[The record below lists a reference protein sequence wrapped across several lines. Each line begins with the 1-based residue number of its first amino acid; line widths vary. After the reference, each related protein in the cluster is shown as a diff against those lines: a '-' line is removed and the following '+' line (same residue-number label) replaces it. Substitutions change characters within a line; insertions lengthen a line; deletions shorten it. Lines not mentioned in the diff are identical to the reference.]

1 MLRAICRPAG
11 SKPERSGKNV
21 KKRIVVLLLLAA
33 ALSLISG
40 ASAENASANVGT
52 RSYTLPEGFSVVGA
66 DRHQRYLDAVMILPD
81 AVGGESEHQINI
93 AIGDAQQHLLDEI
106 GVTLEW
112 IGEQLQS
119 GGSNVSEA
127 IEGRPTLYVQGRNAQ
142 RRLSVALIAVE
153 IDGQIVV
160 GYEALCPT
168 DGAVGELLMEVMA
181 NAEPKKQEMTLTSG
195 FGVSSTADV
204 HPEESSVPEDDE
216 ETLPADGEEA
226 QQAGIALSRPRD
238 SVTIG
243 QPQVIAAPE
252 QSGQSTVSR
261 PRHSV
266 TVGQPQ
272 ATAAPEQS
280 GQSTVSRPR
289 DSVTVGRPQATEAPG
304 QSVRSYVERGAD
316 GIWRFCGIDWAM
328 DAQSALE
335 AIMQATG
342 KEMEYN
348 QEGVYVGISMQEFL
362 MNGTTVPECFM
373 PLCTFSVTEDVW
385 QVECQLAPEAIRFE
399 SAEAAIDWY
408 DSVARNALHLANT
421 GATESERYCLYAG
434 ESFVDDLGWDEML
447 EAWLKAADHGAH
459 DAVYGWVE
467 DGNLRFSIE
476 MDTIEGDRYITCWL
490 VLEAPL

>member
-1 MLRAICRPAG
+1 M
-11 SKPERSGKNV
+11 

-33 ALSLISG
+33 ALSLIAG

-106 GVTLEW
+106 GVTFEW

-204 HPEESSVPEDDE
+204 QPEESSVPEDDE

-226 QQAGIALSRPRD
+226 QQAGIAL
-238 SVTIG
+238 
-243 QPQVIAAPE
+243 
-252 QSGQSTVSR
+252 
-261 PRHSV
+261 
-266 TVGQPQ
+266 
-272 ATAAPEQS
+272 
-280 GQSTVSRPR
+280 SRPR

-342 KEMEYN
+342 KELEYN

-447 EAWLKAADHGAH
+447 EAWLKAAGHGAH

>member
-1 MLRAICRPAG
+1 M
-11 SKPERSGKNV
+11 

-81 AVGGESEHQINI
+81 ADGGESEHQINI

-127 IEGRPTLYVQGRNAQ
+127 IGGRPTLYVQGRNAQ

-153 IDGQIVV
+153 IDGQIDV

-204 HPEESSVPEDDE
+204 QPEESSVPEDDE

-238 SVTIG
+238 
-243 QPQVIAAPE
+243 
-252 QSGQSTVSR
+252 
-261 PRHSV
+261 SV

-316 GIWRFCGIDWAM
+316 GIWRFCGIDWEM

>member
-1 MLRAICRPAG
+1 M
-11 SKPERSGKNV
+11 

-204 HPEESSVPEDDE
+204 QPEESSVPEDDE

-238 SVTIG
+238 SVT
-243 QPQVIAAPE
+243 
-252 QSGQSTVSR
+252 
-261 PRHSV
+261 
-266 TVGQPQ
+266 
-272 ATAAPEQS
+272 
-280 GQSTVSRPR
+280 
-289 DSVTVGRPQATEAPG
+289 VGRPQTTEAPG

-447 EAWLKAADHGAH
+447 EAWLKAAGHGAH

>member
-1 MLRAICRPAG
+1 M
-11 SKPERSGKNV
+11 

-204 HPEESSVPEDDE
+204 QPEESSVPEDDE

-226 QQAGIALSRPRD
+226 QQAGIAL
-238 SVTIG
+238 
-243 QPQVIAAPE
+243 
-252 QSGQSTVSR
+252 
-261 PRHSV
+261 
-266 TVGQPQ
+266 
-272 ATAAPEQS
+272 
-280 GQSTVSRPR
+280 SRPR

>member
-1 MLRAICRPAG
+1 M
-11 SKPERSGKNV
+11 

-81 AVGGESEHQINI
+81 ADGGESEHQINI

-153 IDGQIVV
+153 IDGQIDV

-195 FGVSSTADV
+195 FGVSSAADV
-204 HPEESSVPEDDE
+204 QPEEPSVPEDDE

-238 SVTIG
+238 
-243 QPQVIAAPE
+243 
-252 QSGQSTVSR
+252 
-261 PRHSV
+261 SV

-316 GIWRFCGIDWAM
+316 GIWRFCGIDWEM

>member
-1 MLRAICRPAG
+1 M
-11 SKPERSGKNV
+11 

-168 DGAVGELLMEVMA
+168 DDAVGELLMEVMA

-204 HPEESSVPEDDE
+204 QPEESSVPEDDE

-238 SVTIG
+238 SVT
-243 QPQVIAAPE
+243 
-252 QSGQSTVSR
+252 
-261 PRHSV
+261 
-266 TVGQPQ
+266 
-272 ATAAPEQS
+272 
-280 GQSTVSRPR
+280 
-289 DSVTVGRPQATEAPG
+289 VGRPQTTEAPG

-467 DGNLRFSIE
+467 DGNLRFSI
-476 MDTIEGDRYITCWL
+476 
-490 VLEAPL
+490 

>member
-1 MLRAICRPAG
+1 M
-11 SKPERSGKNV
+11 
-21 KKRIVVLLLLAA
+21 
-33 ALSLISG
+33 
-40 ASAENASANVGT
+40 
-52 RSYTLPEGFSVVGA
+52 
-66 DRHQRYLDAVMILPD
+66 
-81 AVGGESEHQINI
+81 
-93 AIGDAQQHLLDEI
+93 
-106 GVTLEW
+106 
-112 IGEQLQS
+112 
-119 GGSNVSEA
+119 
-127 IEGRPTLYVQGRNAQ
+127 
-142 RRLSVALIAVE
+142 
-153 IDGQIVV
+153 
-160 GYEALCPT
+160 
-168 DGAVGELLMEVMA
+168 
-181 NAEPKKQEMTLTSG
+181 
-195 FGVSSTADV
+195 
-204 HPEESSVPEDDE
+204 
-216 ETLPADGEEA
+216 
-226 QQAGIALSRPRD
+226 
-238 SVTIG
+238 
-243 QPQVIAAPE
+243 
-252 QSGQSTVSR
+252 
-261 PRHSV
+261 
-266 TVGQPQ
+266 
-272 ATAAPEQS
+272 
-280 GQSTVSRPR
+280 
-289 DSVTVGRPQATEAPG
+289 TVGRPQATEAPG

>member
-153 IDGQIVV
+153 IDGQIDV

-204 HPEESSVPEDDE
+204 QPEESSVPEDDE

-238 SVTIG
+238 
-243 QPQVIAAPE
+243 
-252 QSGQSTVSR
+252 
-261 PRHSV
+261 SV

-316 GIWRFCGIDWAM
+316 GIWRFCGIDWEM

-447 EAWLKAADHGAH
+447 EAWLKAAGHGAH

>member
-1 MLRAICRPAG
+1 M
-11 SKPERSGKNV
+11 

-33 ALSLISG
+33 ALSLIAG

-81 AVGGESEHQINI
+81 ADGGESEHQINI

-168 DGAVGELLMEVMA
+168 DGAVGELLMGVMA

-204 HPEESSVPEDDE
+204 QPEESSVPEDDE

-238 SVTIG
+238 
-243 QPQVIAAPE
+243 
-252 QSGQSTVSR
+252 
-261 PRHSV
+261 SV

>member
-1 MLRAICRPAG
+1 M
-11 SKPERSGKNV
+11 

-204 HPEESSVPEDDE
+204 QPEESSVPEDDE

-238 SVTIG
+238 
-243 QPQVIAAPE
+243 
-252 QSGQSTVSR
+252 
-261 PRHSV
+261 SV

-328 DAQSALE
+328 DAQRALE
-335 AIMQATG
+335 AIMQVTG

>member
-204 HPEESSVPEDDE
+204 QPEESSVPEDDE

-238 SVTIG
+238 SVT
-243 QPQVIAAPE
+243 
-252 QSGQSTVSR
+252 
-261 PRHSV
+261 
-266 TVGQPQ
+266 
-272 ATAAPEQS
+272 
-280 GQSTVSRPR
+280 
-289 DSVTVGRPQATEAPG
+289 VGRPQTTEAPG

>member
-1 MLRAICRPAG
+1 M
-11 SKPERSGKNV
+11 

-127 IEGRPTLYVQGRNAQ
+127 IEGRPTLYVQGCNAQ

-204 HPEESSVPEDDE
+204 QPEESSVPEDDE

-238 SVTIG
+238 SVT
-243 QPQVIAAPE
+243 
-252 QSGQSTVSR
+252 
-261 PRHSV
+261 
-266 TVGQPQ
+266 
-272 ATAAPEQS
+272 
-280 GQSTVSRPR
+280 
-289 DSVTVGRPQATEAPG
+289 VGRPQTTEAPG

-447 EAWLKAADHGAH
+447 EAWLKAAGHGAH

>member
-1 MLRAICRPAG
+1 M
-11 SKPERSGKNV
+11 

-127 IEGRPTLYVQGRNAQ
+127 IEGRPTLYVQGCNAQ

-204 HPEESSVPEDDE
+204 QPEESSVPEDDE

-238 SVTIG
+238 SVT
-243 QPQVIAAPE
+243 
-252 QSGQSTVSR
+252 
-261 PRHSV
+261 
-266 TVGQPQ
+266 VGQPQ

-289 DSVTVGRPQATEAPG
+289 DSVTVGRPQTTEAPG

-447 EAWLKAADHGAH
+447 EAWLKAAGHGAH

>member
-1 MLRAICRPAG
+1 M
-11 SKPERSGKNV
+11 

-33 ALSLISG
+33 ALSLIAG

-204 HPEESSVPEDDE
+204 QPEESSVPEDDE

-226 QQAGIALSRPRD
+226 QQAGIALSCPRD

-243 QPQVIAAPE
+243 QPQVI
-252 QSGQSTVSR
+252 
-261 PRHSV
+261 
-266 TVGQPQ
+266 
-272 ATAAPEQS
+272 AAPEQS

>member
-1 MLRAICRPAG
+1 M
-11 SKPERSGKNV
+11 

-168 DGAVGELLMEVMA
+168 DGTVGELLMEVMA

-204 HPEESSVPEDDE
+204 QPEESSVPEDDE

-226 QQAGIALSRPRD
+226 QQAGIAL
-238 SVTIG
+238 
-243 QPQVIAAPE
+243 
-252 QSGQSTVSR
+252 
-261 PRHSV
+261 
-266 TVGQPQ
+266 
-272 ATAAPEQS
+272 
-280 GQSTVSRPR
+280 SRPR

-342 KEMEYN
+342 KELEYN

-447 EAWLKAADHGAH
+447 EAWLKAAGHGAH

>member
-1 MLRAICRPAG
+1 M
-11 SKPERSGKNV
+11 

-81 AVGGESEHQINI
+81 ADGGESEHQINI

-153 IDGQIVV
+153 IDGQIDV

-204 HPEESSVPEDDE
+204 QPEESSVPEDDE

-238 SVTIG
+238 
-243 QPQVIAAPE
+243 
-252 QSGQSTVSR
+252 
-261 PRHSV
+261 SV

-316 GIWRFCGIDWAM
+316 GIWRFCGIDWEM

>member
-204 HPEESSVPEDDE
+204 QPEESSVPEDDE

-238 SVTIG
+238 SVT
-243 QPQVIAAPE
+243 
-252 QSGQSTVSR
+252 
-261 PRHSV
+261 
-266 TVGQPQ
+266 
-272 ATAAPEQS
+272 
-280 GQSTVSRPR
+280 
-289 DSVTVGRPQATEAPG
+289 VGRPQATEAPG
-304 QSVRSYVERGAD
+304 QSVHSYVERGAD

-447 EAWLKAADHGAH
+447 EAWLKAAGHGAH

>member
-127 IEGRPTLYVQGRNAQ
+127 IEGRPTLYVQGCNAQ

-204 HPEESSVPEDDE
+204 QPEESSVPEDDE

-238 SVTIG
+238 SVT
-243 QPQVIAAPE
+243 
-252 QSGQSTVSR
+252 
-261 PRHSV
+261 
-266 TVGQPQ
+266 
-272 ATAAPEQS
+272 
-280 GQSTVSRPR
+280 
-289 DSVTVGRPQATEAPG
+289 VGRPQTTEAPG

-447 EAWLKAADHGAH
+447 EAWLKAAGHGAH

>member
-1 MLRAICRPAG
+1 M
-11 SKPERSGKNV
+11 

-204 HPEESSVPEDDE
+204 QPEESSVPEDDE

-238 SVTIG
+238 
-243 QPQVIAAPE
+243 
-252 QSGQSTVSR
+252 
-261 PRHSV
+261 SV

-316 GIWRFCGIDWAM
+316 GIWRFCGIDWEM

-447 EAWLKAADHGAH
+447 EAWLKAAGHGAH

>member
-1 MLRAICRPAG
+1 
-11 SKPERSGKNV
+11 
-21 KKRIVVLLLLAA
+21 
-33 ALSLISG
+33 
-40 ASAENASANVGT
+40 
-52 RSYTLPEGFSVVGA
+52 
-66 DRHQRYLDAVMILPD
+66 MILPD

-195 FGVSSTADV
+195 FGVSSAADV
-204 HPEESSVPEDDE
+204 QPEEPSVPEDDE
-216 ETLPADGEEA
+216 EALPVDGEEA
-226 QQAGIALSRPRD
+226 RQAGIAISRPRD
-238 SVTIG
+238 
-243 QPQVIAAPE
+243 
-252 QSGQSTVSR
+252 
-261 PRHSV
+261 SV

-447 EAWLKAADHGAH
+447 EAWLKAAGHGAH

-467 DGNLRFSIE
+467 DDNLRFSIE

>member
-1 MLRAICRPAG
+1 M
-11 SKPERSGKNV
+11 

-33 ALSLISG
+33 ALSLIAG
-40 ASAENASANVGT
+40 VSAENASANVGT

-81 AVGGESEHQINI
+81 ADGGESEHQINI

-195 FGVSSTADV
+195 FGVSSAADV
-204 HPEESSVPEDDE
+204 QPEEPSVPEDDE
-216 ETLPADGEEA
+216 EALPADGEEA
-226 QQAGIALSRPRD
+226 RQAGIAISRPRD
-238 SVTIG
+238 
-243 QPQVIAAPE
+243 
-252 QSGQSTVSR
+252 
-261 PRHSV
+261 SV

-289 DSVTVGRPQATEAPG
+289 DSVTVGQPQATEAPEQSGQSTVSRPRDSVTVGQPQATAAPG
-304 QSVRSYVERGAD
+304 QSVRSYVERGDD
-316 GIWRFCGIDWAM
+316 GIWRFCGVDWAM
-328 DAQSALE
+328 DAQRALE

-362 MNGTTVPECFM
+362 MNGITVPECFM

-385 QVECQLAPEAIRFE
+385 QVECQLAPEAIRLE

-408 DSVARNALHLANT
+408 DSVARNVLHLANT

-447 EAWLKAADHGAH
+447 EAWLKAAGHGAH

>member
-1 MLRAICRPAG
+1 M
-11 SKPERSGKNV
+11 

-204 HPEESSVPEDDE
+204 QPEESSVPEDDE

-226 QQAGIALSRPRD
+226 QQAVIAL
-238 SVTIG
+238 
-243 QPQVIAAPE
+243 
-252 QSGQSTVSR
+252 
-261 PRHSV
+261 
-266 TVGQPQ
+266 
-272 ATAAPEQS
+272 
-280 GQSTVSRPR
+280 SRPR
-289 DSVTVGRPQATEAPG
+289 DSVTVGRPQTTEAPG

>member
-1 MLRAICRPAG
+1 M
-11 SKPERSGKNV
+11 

-204 HPEESSVPEDDE
+204 QPEESSVPEDDE

-261 PRHSV
+261 PR
-266 TVGQPQ
+266 
-272 ATAAPEQS
+272 
-280 GQSTVSRPR
+280 
-289 DSVTVGRPQATEAPG
+289 DSVTVGRPQTTEAPG

-447 EAWLKAADHGAH
+447 EAWLKAAGHGAH

>member
-81 AVGGESEHQINI
+81 ADGGESEHQINI

-153 IDGQIVV
+153 IDGQIDV

-204 HPEESSVPEDDE
+204 QPEESSVPEDDE

-238 SVTIG
+238 
-243 QPQVIAAPE
+243 
-252 QSGQSTVSR
+252 
-261 PRHSV
+261 SV

-362 MNGTTVPECFM
+362 MNGTTVTECFM

>member
-195 FGVSSTADV
+195 FGVSGTADV
-204 HPEESSVPEDDE
+204 QPEESSVPEDDE

-226 QQAGIALSRPRD
+226 QQAGIAL
-238 SVTIG
+238 
-243 QPQVIAAPE
+243 
-252 QSGQSTVSR
+252 
-261 PRHSV
+261 
-266 TVGQPQ
+266 
-272 ATAAPEQS
+272 
-280 GQSTVSRPR
+280 SRPR

-342 KEMEYN
+342 KELEYN

-447 EAWLKAADHGAH
+447 EAWLKAAGHGAH

>member
-81 AVGGESEHQINI
+81 ADGGESEHQINI

-204 HPEESSVPEDDE
+204 QPEESSVPEDDE

-238 SVTIG
+238 SVT
-243 QPQVIAAPE
+243 
-252 QSGQSTVSR
+252 
-261 PRHSV
+261 
-266 TVGQPQ
+266 VGQPQ
-272 ATAAPEQS
+272 ATEAPEQS

-421 GATESERYCLYAG
+421 GATEAERYCLYAG

-447 EAWLKAADHGAH
+447 EAWLKAAGHGAH

>member
-1 MLRAICRPAG
+1 M
-11 SKPERSGKNV
+11 

-33 ALSLISG
+33 ALSLIAG

-204 HPEESSVPEDDE
+204 QPEESSVPEDDE

-238 SVTIG
+238 
-243 QPQVIAAPE
+243 
-252 QSGQSTVSR
+252 
-261 PRHSV
+261 SV

-447 EAWLKAADHGAH
+447 EAWLKAAGHGAH

>member
-1 MLRAICRPAG
+1 M
-11 SKPERSGKNV
+11 

-127 IEGRPTLYVQGRNAQ
+127 IEGRPTLYVQGCNAQ

-204 HPEESSVPEDDE
+204 QPEESSVPEDDE

-238 SVTIG
+238 SVT
-243 QPQVIAAPE
+243 
-252 QSGQSTVSR
+252 
-261 PRHSV
+261 
-266 TVGQPQ
+266 
-272 ATAAPEQS
+272 
-280 GQSTVSRPR
+280 
-289 DSVTVGRPQATEAPG
+289 VGRPQTTDAPG

-447 EAWLKAADHGAH
+447 EAWLKAAGHGAH

>member
-1 MLRAICRPAG
+1 M
-11 SKPERSGKNV
+11 

-33 ALSLISG
+33 ALSLIAG

-142 RRLSVALIAVE
+142 RKLSVALIAVE

-204 HPEESSVPEDDE
+204 QPEESSVPEDDE

-238 SVTIG
+238 
-243 QPQVIAAPE
+243 
-252 QSGQSTVSR
+252 
-261 PRHSV
+261 SV

>member
-106 GVTLEW
+106 GVTFEW

-204 HPEESSVPEDDE
+204 QPEESSVPEDDE

-226 QQAGIALSRPRD
+226 QQAGIAL
-238 SVTIG
+238 
-243 QPQVIAAPE
+243 
-252 QSGQSTVSR
+252 
-261 PRHSV
+261 
-266 TVGQPQ
+266 
-272 ATAAPEQS
+272 
-280 GQSTVSRPR
+280 SRPR

-342 KEMEYN
+342 KELEYN

-447 EAWLKAADHGAH
+447 EAWLKAAGHGAH

>member
-1 MLRAICRPAG
+1 M
-11 SKPERSGKNV
+11 

-33 ALSLISG
+33 ALSLIAG

-238 SVTIG
+238 
-243 QPQVIAAPE
+243 
-252 QSGQSTVSR
+252 
-261 PRHSV
+261 SV

>member
-33 ALSLISG
+33 ALSLIAG

-81 AVGGESEHQINI
+81 ADGGESEHQINI

-142 RRLSVALIAVE
+142 RKLSVALIAVE

-195 FGVSSTADV
+195 FGVSSAADV
-204 HPEESSVPEDDE
+204 QPEEPSVPEDDE
-216 ETLPADGEEA
+216 EALPADGEEA
-226 QQAGIALSRPRD
+226 RQAGIAISRPRD
-238 SVTIG
+238 
-243 QPQVIAAPE
+243 
-252 QSGQSTVSR
+252 
-261 PRHSV
+261 SV

-289 DSVTVGRPQATEAPG
+289 DSVTVGQPQATEAPG

-328 DAQSALE
+328 DAQRALE
-335 AIMQATG
+335 AIMQVTG

-447 EAWLKAADHGAH
+447 EAWLKAAGHGAH

>member
-1 MLRAICRPAG
+1 
-11 SKPERSGKNV
+11 
-21 KKRIVVLLLLAA
+21 
-33 ALSLISG
+33 
-40 ASAENASANVGT
+40 
-52 RSYTLPEGFSVVGA
+52 
-66 DRHQRYLDAVMILPD
+66 
-81 AVGGESEHQINI
+81 
-93 AIGDAQQHLLDEI
+93 
-106 GVTLEW
+106 
-112 IGEQLQS
+112 
-119 GGSNVSEA
+119 
-127 IEGRPTLYVQGRNAQ
+127 
-142 RRLSVALIAVE
+142 
-153 IDGQIVV
+153 
-160 GYEALCPT
+160 
-168 DGAVGELLMEVMA
+168 
-181 NAEPKKQEMTLTSG
+181 MTLTSG

-204 HPEESSVPEDDE
+204 QPEESSVPEDDE

-238 SVTIG
+238 
-243 QPQVIAAPE
+243 
-252 QSGQSTVSR
+252 
-261 PRHSV
+261 SV

>member
-33 ALSLISG
+33 ALSLIAG

-81 AVGGESEHQINI
+81 ADGGESEHQINI

-204 HPEESSVPEDDE
+204 QPEESSVPEDDE

-238 SVTIG
+238 SVT
-243 QPQVIAAPE
+243 
-252 QSGQSTVSR
+252 
-261 PRHSV
+261 
-266 TVGQPQ
+266 
-272 ATAAPEQS
+272 
-280 GQSTVSRPR
+280 
-289 DSVTVGRPQATEAPG
+289 VGRPQTTEAPG

-447 EAWLKAADHGAH
+447 EAWLKAAGHGAH

>member
-1 MLRAICRPAG
+1 MLRAICKPAG

-168 DGAVGELLMEVMA
+168 DDAVGELLMEVMA

-204 HPEESSVPEDDE
+204 QPEESSVPEDDE

-238 SVTIG
+238 
-243 QPQVIAAPE
+243 
-252 QSGQSTVSR
+252 
-261 PRHSV
+261 SV

-476 MDTIEGDRYITCWL
+476 MDTIEGVRYITCWL

>member
-81 AVGGESEHQINI
+81 ADGGESEHQINI

-127 IEGRPTLYVQGRNAQ
+127 IGGRPTLYVQGRNAQ

-204 HPEESSVPEDDE
+204 QPEESSVPEDDE

-226 QQAGIALSRPRD
+226 QQAGLALSRPRD
-238 SVTIG
+238 SVT
-243 QPQVIAAPE
+243 
-252 QSGQSTVSR
+252 
-261 PRHSV
+261 
-266 TVGQPQ
+266 VGQQQ

-316 GIWRFCGIDWAM
+316 GIWRFCGIDRAM

-447 EAWLKAADHGAH
+447 EAWLKAAGHGAH

>member
-153 IDGQIVV
+153 IDGQIDV

-204 HPEESSVPEDDE
+204 QPEESSVPEDDE

-238 SVTIG
+238 
-243 QPQVIAAPE
+243 
-252 QSGQSTVSR
+252 
-261 PRHSV
+261 SV

-316 GIWRFCGIDWAM
+316 GIWRFCGIDWEM

-342 KEMEYN
+342 
-348 QEGVYVGISMQEFL
+348 
-362 MNGTTVPECFM
+362 
-373 PLCTFSVTEDVW
+373 
-385 QVECQLAPEAIRFE
+385 
-399 SAEAAIDWY
+399 
-408 DSVARNALHLANT
+408 
-421 GATESERYCLYAG
+421 
-434 ESFVDDLGWDEML
+434 
-447 EAWLKAADHGAH
+447 
-459 DAVYGWVE
+459 
-467 DGNLRFSIE
+467 
-476 MDTIEGDRYITCWL
+476 
-490 VLEAPL
+490 